1 MVGPSGEVK
10 LLDFG
15 IAKATAAAEATRT
28 GSLKGKL
35 AYMAPEQILGETEID
50 RRVDVYAA
58 GVMHRLITQMY
69 FPGESLNDIDP
80 ILNGIDD
87 LAARASLIAVE
98 EKSDTGRRY
107 RFDIVLQGEAET
119 QFFIER

>member
-1 MVGPSGEVK
+1 M
-10 LLDFG
+10 
-15 IAKATAAAEATRT
+15 
-28 GSLKGKL
+28 
-35 AYMAPEQILGETEID
+35 Q
-50 RRVDVYAA
+50 
-58 GVMHRLITQMY
+58 
-69 FPGESLNDIDP
+69 NDIDP

>member
-1 MVGPSGEVK
+1 MAGPLRVLPGRTVSWASSPAPTPTRVRQLDAPAARA
-10 LLDFG
+10 LLRLRRGGD
-15 IAKATAAAEATRT
+15 
-28 GSLKGKL
+28 
-35 AYMAPEQILGETEID
+35 APSD
-50 RRVDVYAA
+50 HPNV
-58 GVMHRLITQMY
+58 